1 MMGFNGSGKL
11 HKALTAAGL
20 GVMLLASACRP
31 ADVAGD
37 DIVITV
43 DDYARAEITI
53 GEVTTRS
60 LADAVD
66 AGDFFDDWQPDDEWE
81 NGRAAWQTT
90 LVPYFDDAFADEVE
104 DILVACDTGPCDF
117 LFEDWDIVG
126 ANFRSGSHDGPAAPH
141 VLDALRGIHN
151 ANAGGSGGFCL
162 HFVIDKS
169 TDMADSQWGAHH
181 WVLED
186 GIFKNPVF
194 KVEALNHWDQR
205 CGEGNPVR

>member
-1 MMGFNGSGKL
+1 
-11 HKALTAAGL
+11 
-20 GVMLLASACRP
+20 MLVGSACRP

-60 LADAVD
+60 LAEAVASADSVDDANPAD
-66 AGDFFDDWQPDDEWE
+66 TWE
-81 NGRAAWQTT
+81 DGRAAWLTV
-90 LVPYFDDAFADEVE
+90 LKPYFTDDFADEVE
-104 DILVACDTGPCDF
+104 TVLTDCNTGPCDF
-117 LFEDWDIVG
+117 LFNDWDIVG
-126 ANFRSGSHDGPAAPH
+126 GHFRSNAHTGVAAPH
-141 VLDALRGIHN
+141 VLDALRGINN
-151 ANAGGSGGFCL
+151 ANLGGSGGFCL

-169 TDMADSQWGAHH
+169 TDMADAQWGAHH

-194 KVEALNHWDQR
+194 KVEALNHWDYR
-205 CGEGNPVR
+205 CGEGNPVK